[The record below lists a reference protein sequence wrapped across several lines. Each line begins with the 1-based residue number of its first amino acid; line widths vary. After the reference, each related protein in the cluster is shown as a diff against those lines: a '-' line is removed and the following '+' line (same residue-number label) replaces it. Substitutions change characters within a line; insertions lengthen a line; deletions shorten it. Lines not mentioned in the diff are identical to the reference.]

1 MSTHI
6 GRFRPGLVPALV
18 KVAMI
23 GTWRGRTF
31 LDDNRELDDVVGFV
45 PEEPAEP
52 LRLPLGGSST
62 GTSPVEQPAVAPGHS
77 VAA

>member
-1 MSTHI
+1 MSTHT
-6 GRFRPGLVPALV
+6 GGFRPGLLTALV

-31 LDDNRELDDVVGFV
+31 LDDNLELDDIAGFV
-45 PEEPAEP
+45 PDE
-52 LRLPLGGSST
+52 
-62 GTSPVEQPAVAPGHS
+62 PVEVVQLGVGPTLAEGPGAAQPMATPRHS

>member
-1 MSTHI
+1 MLT
-6 GRFRPGLVPALV
+6 ALV

-31 LDDNRELDDVVGFV
+31 LDDNLVLDDVADFV
-45 PEEPAEP
+45 PEEPAAP
-52 LRLPLGGSST
+52 VQLSVSAVT
-62 GTSPVEQPAVAPGHS
+62 GNASQAPAAAAAHS

>member
-1 MSTHI
+1 MRTYT
-6 GRFRPGLVPALV
+6 GRFRPGLVTALV

-31 LDDNRELDDVVGFV
+31 LDDDLELDDVADFV
-45 PEEPAEP
+45 PDEPAHPLHLPVGATSAVSEP
-52 LRLPLGGSST
+52 VAQ
-62 GTSPVEQPAVAPGHS
+62 PVADNGHS

>member
-1 MSTHI
+1 MNTHF
-6 GRFRPGLVPALV
+6 GSVRPGLLTALI

-31 LDDNRELDDVVGFV
+31 LDDNLELDDVAGFV
-45 PEEPAEP
+45 PDQAAEP
-52 LRLPLGGSST
+52 MRLPVGST
-62 GTSPVEQPAVAPGHS
+62 PINTQAATQPTASPGHS

>member
-1 MSTHI
+1 MSTHTA
-6 GRFRPGLVPALV
+6 RFRPGLITALV

-31 LDDNRELDDVVGFV
+31 LDDNLELDDVVGFV
-45 PEEPAEP
+45 PDEPAEP
-52 LRLPLGGSST
+52 LHLPVVAATTST
-62 GTSPVEQPAVAPGHS
+62 PPVEQPVAEPGHS

>member
-1 MSTHI
+1 MSTHTD
-6 GRFRPGLVPALV
+6 RFRPSLVTALV

-31 LDDNRELDDVVGFV
+31 LDDNLELDDVADFV
-45 PEEPAEP
+45 PDEPPEP
-52 LRLPLGGSST
+52 LHLPVSASVVE
-62 GTSPVEQPAVAPGHS
+62 SEPVADSGHS

>member
-1 MSTHI
+1 MVT
-6 GRFRPGLVPALV
+6 ALV

-31 LDDNRELDDVVGFV
+31 LDDDLELDDLADFV
-45 PEEPAEP
+45 PDEPAEP
-52 LRLPLGGSST
+52 MRLPLSASATAGQQ
-62 GTSPVEQPAVAPGHS
+62 VEPPAADAGHS